1 MHTISRLV
9 LWLVG
14 LTSLFLSFNI
24 GAISALFWIQELM
37 EKKGMQF
44 DEPVFQKTL
53 PMLFCANCLLIIIDL
68 ACAAYIIHG
77 RPSKDP
83 KYVPMLA
90 LCGMIITT
98 ICCVTLRFAS

>member
-24 GAISALFWIQELM
+24 GAISMTFYIQELM

-53 PMLFCANCLLIIIDL
+53 PMLFGANWILLIIDL

-77 RPSKDP
+77 RSSKDP

-98 ICCVTLRFAS
+98 ICCVILRFAS